1 MKAKNIFLVLIA
13 ILFVSSISNGARREA
28 EDFTKSL
35 KVNKG
40 GKLNININSGT
51 IDLTPWEKNEVYVKV
66 KNVDS
71 DEIKNMEVYQEGN
84 NVFVKYSSEW
94 GWGEEI
100 ELSVSFPSQYSVDAK
115 TTGGDISVKGNVAGN
130 IDLNTMGGDISLK
143 NVKGKVK
150 INTQGGDLNVGNI
163 EGGLTLSTMGGDI
176 RIGEV
181 IGEMVKANT
190 MGGDIKVAKAMSGIE
205 AVTYGGEIEIKF
217 VGGDYSQLKTM
228 GGSIEVGNANGR
240 VSMQTMGGNLVVQNG
255 SGFID
260 ASSNAGDIV
269 LHNIT
274 GSVNAKAT
282 SGNITVDISPASGS
296 SSNLNANIGRIE
308 INLLPSAKA
317 TIEAE
322 IRVRGNWKFMK
333 DDYKIRS
340 EFEAKSYS
348 ADDKERK
355 IKATYEVNGGGGK
368 IYASSNNENI
378 TIKKLSK

>member
-1 MKAKNIFLVLIA
+1 MKTKNIFLAFIVL
-13 ILFVSSISNGARREA
+13 LCSLSISYGAQKDV

-35 KVNKG
+35 KVNIG
-40 GKLNININSGT
+40 GKLNININSGS
-51 IDLTPWEKNEVYVKV
+51 IELTSWEKNEVYVKV
-66 KNVDS
+66 KNVDG
-71 DEIKNMEVYQEGN
+71 DEIKNIEVYQEGN

-100 ELSVSFPSQYSVDAK
+100 ELNVSFPSQYSIDAK
-115 TTGGDISVKGNVAGN
+115 TTGGDISVKGNIIGN
-130 IDLNTMGGDISLK
+130 IELNTMGGNISLK

-150 INTQGGDLNVGNI
+150 VNTQGGDLNVGNI
-163 EGGLTLSTMGGDI
+163 EGGLMLSTMGGDI

-181 IGEMVKANT
+181 IGETAKVNT
-190 MGGDIKVAKAMSGIE
+190 MGGDIRVARAMSGIE
-205 AVTYGGEIEIKF
+205 AVTYGGEIDVK
-217 VGGDYSQLKTM
+217 VLGGESQLKTM
-228 GGSIEVGNANGR
+228 GGSIEVENVNGR
-240 VSMQTMGGNLVVQNG
+240 VMMQTLGGNLVVQNG
-255 SGFID
+255 SGIID

-282 SGNITVDISPASGS
+282 SGNIIVDISPASGS

-308 INLLPSAKA
+308 INLLQSAKA

-322 IRVRGNWKFMK
+322 IRVRGNWKFLK

-340 EFEAKSYS
+340 EFEAKSYLS
-348 ADDKERK
+348 DDKERK
-355 IKATYEVNGGGGK
+355 IKAVYEINGGGGK